1 MLHYTNIL
9 VNQMDLRC
17 PQFIDILGDLEPTWV
32 GYVFT
37 VLNAVFSG
45 SAILGNLLILV
56 ALKKDSRLHP
66 PSKLLFRSL
75 ASTDLCVG
83 IIAQPSFVIYLI
95 FILKNKLIFCEII
108 EGVTN
113 VSGSMF
119 TVISLCTLTG
129 ISVDRLLA
137 LQLGMRYKHFV
148 TVVRVRRI
156 LVLSW
161 LLVIFSALLHFWN
174 FGVFMG
180 VMTVVVV
187 LCLVTTSFCYSK
199 IFVIMRRRRA
209 RQIAETG
216 KQTRHMLKYRKTVY
230 KLLWISLIIA
240 LFYLP
245 LSTFITVRL
254 MLGAEATNAILMV
267 LLTTV
272 VFLNSSL
279 NPLVYIWKVRE
290 VRRVVVLTLRNCFSS
305 CF

>member
-1 MLHYTNIL
+1 MSHYTNIL

-17 PQFIDILGDLEPTWV
+17 SQFIDILGDLEPTWV
-32 GYVFT
+32 GYVST

-75 ASTDLCVG
+75 VSTDLCVG
-83 IIAQPSFVIYLI
+83 LIAQPSFVIYLI

-113 VSGSMF
+113 VFGAVF
-119 TVISLCTLTG
+119 AVISLCTLTG

-156 LVLSW
+156 LVFSW
-161 LLVIFSALLHFWN
+161 LLVIFSALLQFWN
-174 FGVFMG
+174 FNVFMG

-199 IFVIMRRRRA
+199 IFV
-209 RQIAETG
+209 T
-216 KQTRHMLKYRKTVY
+216 MLVLSTTFNLYNRKTYARSRGNQCNINGTPDYGGFPQFLSEPTCLYLEDQGSEKSCSFDVA
-230 KLLWISLIIA
+230 KLFSI
-240 LFYLP
+240 LP
-245 LSTFITVRL
+245 LAIREGVKVRVRKCIAGNL
-254 MLGAEATNAILMV
+254 V
-267 LLTTV
+267 LTTG
-272 VFLNSSL
+272 L
-279 NPLVYIWKVRE
+279 K
-290 VRRVVVLTLRNCFSS
+290 T
-305 CF
+305 

>member
-1 MLHYTNIL
+1 MLHHNIL

-17 PQFIDILGDLEPTWV
+17 SQFIDILGDLEPTWV
-32 GYVFT
+32 GYVST

-83 IIAQPSFVIYLI
+83 LIAQPSFVIYLI
-95 FILKNKLIFCEII
+95 FILKNKLSFCEII

-113 VSGSMF
+113 VFGAVF
-119 TVISLCTLTG
+119 AVISLCTLTG

-137 LQLGMRYKHFV
+137 LQLGMRYKLLV
-148 TVVRVRRI
+148 IRVRRI

-161 LLVIFSALLHFWN
+161 LLVISSALLQFWN
-174 FGVFMG
+174 FDVFLG

-187 LCLVTTSFCYSK
+187 PCLVTTSFCYSK
-199 IFVIMRRRRA
+199 IFVTIRRRRA

-216 KQTRHMLKYRKTVY
+216 KQTGQMLKYKKTVY

-245 LSTFITVRL
+245 LATFITVKL
-254 MLGAEATNAILMV
+254 IIGAEATNAILFV
-267 LLTTV
+267 LLSTV

-279 NPLVYIWKVRE
+279 NPFVYIWKIRE
-290 VRRVVVLTLRNCFSS
+290 IRRGVVLTLRNRYLS
-305 CF
+305 CL

>member
-1 MLHYTNIL
+1 MLHHNIL

-17 PQFIDILGDLEPTWV
+17 SQFIDIHGDLEPTWV

-95 FILKNKLIFCEII
+95 FILKNKLSFCEII

-137 LQLGMRYKHFV
+137 LQLGMRYKLFV
-148 TVVRVRRI
+148 TVIRVRKI

-161 LLVIFSALLHFWN
+161 LLVISGALLQFWN
-174 FGVFMG
+174 FDVFLG

-187 LCLVTTSFCYSK
+187 PCLVTTSFCYST
-199 IFVIMRRRRA
+199 IFVTMRRRRA
-209 RQIAETG
+209 QQIAETG
-216 KQTRHMLKYRKTVY
+216 KQTGQMLKYKKTVY

-245 LSTFITVRL
+245 LATFITVRL
-254 MLGAEATNAILMV
+254 IIGAEATNAILFV
-267 LLTTV
+267 LLSTV

-279 NPLVYIWKVRE
+279 NPFVYIWKIRE
-290 VRRVVVLTLRNCFSS
+290 IRRAVVLTLRNRFLS
-305 CF
+305 CL

>member
-1 MLHYTNIL
+1 MLHHNIL

-17 PQFIDILGDLEPTWV
+17 SQFIDIHGDLEPAWV

-37 VLNAVFSG
+37 VLNAVFSV

-75 ASTDLCVG
+75 VSTDLCVG
-83 IIAQPSFVIYLI
+83 LIAQPSFVLYLI

-113 VSGSMF
+113 VSGSVF
-119 TVISLCTLTG
+119 AVISLCTLTG

-137 LQLGMRYKHFV
+137 LQLGMRYKLFV
-148 TVVRVRRI
+148 TVIRVRRI

-161 LLVIFSALLHFWN
+161 LLVISGALLQFWN
-174 FGVFMG
+174 FDVFLG

-187 LCLVTTSFCYSK
+187 PCLVTTSFCYST
-199 IFVIMRRRRA
+199 IFVTMRRRRA
-209 RQIAETG
+209 QQIAETG
-216 KQTRHMLKYRKTVY
+216 KQTGQMLKYKKTVY

-245 LSTFITVRL
+245 LATFITVRL
-254 MLGAEATNAILMV
+254 IIGAEATNAILFV
-267 LLTTV
+267 LLSTV
-272 VFLNSSL
+272 VFLKSSL
-279 NPLVYIWKVRE
+279 NPFVYIWKIRE
-290 VRRVVVLTLRNCFSS
+290 IRRAVVLTLRNRFLS
-305 CF
+305 CL

>member
-1 MLHYTNIL
+1 
-9 VNQMDLRC
+9 
-17 PQFIDILGDLEPTWV
+17 
-32 GYVFT
+32 
-37 VLNAVFSG
+37 
-45 SAILGNLLILV
+45 
-56 ALKKDSRLHP
+56 
-66 PSKLLFRSL
+66 
-75 ASTDLCVG
+75 
-83 IIAQPSFVIYLI
+83 
-95 FILKNKLIFCEII
+95 
-108 EGVTN
+108 
-113 VSGSMF
+113 
-119 TVISLCTLTG
+119 
-129 ISVDRLLA
+129 
-137 LQLGMRYKHFV
+137 
-148 TVVRVRRI
+148 
-156 LVLSW
+156 
-161 LLVIFSALLHFWN
+161 
-174 FGVFMG
+174 
-180 VMTVVVV
+180 MTVVVV

-216 KQTRHMLKYRKTVY
+216 KQTGHMLKYRKTVY

-279 NPLVYIWKVRE
+279 NPLVYIWKIRE